1 MRTRETSYWDY
12 GISLSESKE
21 LLETCR
27 NADKKTEL
35 KLLQAAQESCE
46 ECASSLFI
54 SLRNDLS
61 YEDVCIGN
69 NLYVGKGDFY
79 GYRRKTLYLLK
90 EKLMEDNE
98 EVIERWYEDG
108 YIRRYLTIEKAVAE
122 TMIDE
127 CKLLTYAKKANAV
140 LKIGRLYRI
149 NMIALYDYL
158 DAKHRGE

>member
-1 MRTRETSYWDY
+1 
-12 GISLSESKE
+12 
-21 LLETCR
+21 
-27 NADKKTEL
+27 
-35 KLLQAAQESCE
+35 
-46 ECASSLFI
+46 
-54 SLRNDLS
+54 
-61 YEDVCIGN
+61 
-69 NLYVGKGDFY
+69 
-79 GYRRKTLYLLK
+79 
-90 EKLMEDNE
+90 MEDNE

-127 CKLLTYAKKANAV
+127 CKLMTYAKKANAV